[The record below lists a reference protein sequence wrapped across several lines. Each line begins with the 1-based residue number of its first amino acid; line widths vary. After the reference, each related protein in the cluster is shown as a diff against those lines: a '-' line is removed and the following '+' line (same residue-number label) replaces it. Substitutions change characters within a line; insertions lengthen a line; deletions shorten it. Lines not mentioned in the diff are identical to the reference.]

1 MHRLYWK
8 IVLIE
13 GLLLVL
19 VIGVAIWAM
28 GLLHREVESHQ
39 QQEKNAAI
47 ELLRIGLRN
56 ELPKEVTLANLEGIA
71 SHIFKNHVNIVAA
84 DSTEAVSGPNEIY
97 FQHNG
102 IQYRLLVSESSGH
115 RDNHKKFTFLFYEKY
130 VGILLFV
137 AIALSMLAIP
147 LARIVTKPL
156 GELKQ
161 DMRQFASGDLSHR
174 TKVTSK
180 DEVGDVARDFNEMA
194 DSIQS
199 LVRVGK
205 EMTAHV
211 SHELRSPLT
220 RIDVARQVLEEHATS
235 KQLEM
240 LDSMREE
247 IEGMDALIDKILRL
261 SRLDLNK
268 SKPVSLCFVKIVSEA
283 VRRYIDSFSAN
294 DIHFVNNFPDNLP
307 GVGVVDDIVCL
318 VDNLLNNALKFTP
331 RGGDVEITLHQES
344 DWILLSVSNDAPRP
358 AFEITRLIEPFQR
371 GGVSESI
378 PGSGL
383 GLAIASRIVENHN
396 GIMSIL
402 WRNGK
407 FFVNIKF
414 NQSDK

>member
-13 GLLLVL
+13 GLLLIL
-19 VIGVAIWAM
+19 IIGVAIWAM

-56 ELPKEVTLANLEGIA
+56 DLPQEVTLANLEGIA
-71 SHIFKNHVNIVAA
+71 SHIFKSHVEIVAS
-84 DSTEAVSGPNEIY
+84 DSAEPAPGPNEIH
-97 FQHNG
+97 FRQNG
-102 IQYRLLVSESSGH
+102 IQYRLLVSDSFGH
-115 RDNHKKFTFLFYEKY
+115 RDSHKGFASLFYEKY
-130 VGILLFV
+130 VVILLFLAV
-137 AIALSMLAIP
+137 ALSLLAIP

-156 GELKQ
+156 RELKQ

-199 LVRVGK
+199 LIRVGK
-205 EMTAHV
+205 EMTAHA

-235 KQLEM
+235 RQLEM
-240 LDSMREE
+240 LDSIREE

-268 SKPVSLCFVKIVSEA
+268 SKSVSLCFVKIGSEA

-294 DIHFVNNFPDNLP
+294 DIHFVNDFPGNLP
-307 GVGVVDDIVCL
+307 GVGVIDDIVCL

-331 RGGDVEITLHQES
+331 RGGNVEIALRQES
-344 DWILLSVSNDAPRP
+344 DGILLSVSNDAQKP
-358 AFEITRLIEPFQR
+358 AFDIARLIEPFQR

-383 GLAIASRIVENHN
+383 GLAIANRIVENHN

-402 WRNGK
+402 WHNGK
-407 FFVNIKF
+407 FFVSIKF
-414 NQSDK
+414 NQGNE

>member
-13 GLLLVL
+13 GLLLAL
-19 VIGVAIWAM
+19 VIGVVIWAM

-39 QQEKNAAI
+39 LQEKNAGI

-56 ELPKEVTLANLEGIA
+56 DLPKDVTLENLEGIA
-71 SHIFKNHVNIVAA
+71 SHIFKNHVEIVAS
-84 DSTEAVSGPNEIY
+84 DSTEPAPGPNEIR
-97 FQHNG
+97 FRQNG
-102 IQYRLLVSESSGH
+102 IQYRLLVSDSSGR
-115 RDNHKKFTFLFYEKY
+115 RDSHKGFAFPFYEKY
-130 VGILLFV
+130 VTILLFLAV
-137 AIALSMLAIP
+137 ALSLLAIP

-268 SKPVSLCFVKIVSEA
+268 SKPAPLCFVKIVSE
-283 VRRYIDSFSAN
+283 VVCRYIDSFSAH
-294 DIHFVNNFPDNLP
+294 DIHFVGNFPDNLP

-331 RGGDVEITLHQES
+331 RGGNVEVALHQKS
-344 DWILLSVSNDAPRP
+344 DGILLSVSNDAPKP
-358 AFEITRLIEPFQR
+358 AFEITRLTEPFQR

-396 GIMSIL
+396 GIMSIV
-402 WRNGK
+402 WHNGK
-407 FFVNIKF
+407 FSVDIKF
-414 NQSDK
+414 KQSNE

>member
-1 MHRLYWK
+1 M
-8 IVLIE
+8 
-13 GLLLVL
+13 
-19 VIGVAIWAM
+19 
-28 GLLHREVESHQ
+28 
-39 QQEKNAAI
+39 
-47 ELLRIGLRN
+47 
-56 ELPKEVTLANLEGIA
+56 
-71 SHIFKNHVNIVAA
+71 
-84 DSTEAVSGPNEIY
+84 
-97 FQHNG
+97 
-102 IQYRLLVSESSGH
+102 QYRLLVSDSPGR
-115 RDNHKKFTFLFYEKY
+115 RDNNKGLSFLLYEKY
-130 VGILLFV
+130 VAILLFLAV
-137 AIALSMLAIP
+137 ALSLLAIP

-156 GELKQ
+156 RELKQ

-194 DSIQS
+194 GSIQS

-220 RIDVARQVLEEHATS
+220 RIDVARQILEEHATS
-235 KQLEM
+235 RQLEM

-268 SKPVSLCFVKIVSEA
+268 SKPAPLCFVKIVSEA
-283 VRRYIDSFSAN
+283 VRRYIDPFSVN
-294 DIHFVNNFPDNLP
+294 DIYFVENFPDSLP
-307 GVGVVDDIVCL
+307 GFGVTEDIACL

-331 RGGDVEITLHQES
+331 GSGYVEMTLRQES
-344 DWILLSVSNDAPRP
+344 DGVVLSVSNDAPRP
-358 AFEITRLIEPFQR
+358 TLETTRLIEPFQR

-383 GLAIASRIVENHN
+383 GLAIANRIVENHD
-396 GIMSIL
+396 GIMSLL
-402 WRNGK
+402 WHNGK

-414 NQSDK
+414 TQSAK